1 MPEHLTREISDD
13 IEAVVLVGGKG
24 TRLKS
29 VVSDRPK
36 PMAEIAGKP
45 FLEWILLGLQER
57 GVTRVVLCSGYMPE
71 FIEDYF
77 GDGTDLEMQV
87 SYSVDPYPLGTGG
100 AVLRALEQVS
110 STPFLVLNGDSYCD
124 FDIEYLKGMHQNSK
138 ASVTIWT
145 TEVEDAH
152 RFGSMDL
159 AMDNSVTA
167 FHEKRATL
175 GPGVVNAGIYL
186 RERAVVNDIPTGRAV
201 SLETEVFPGLVGNGL
216 YFARGD
222 APFLDIGTPESFA
235 MAEEFLATARQH
247 KAINVER

>member
-45 FLEWILLGLQER
+45 FLEWILLGLQDR
-57 GVTRVVLCSGYMPE
+57 GVIRVVLCSGYMPE

-100 AVLRALEQVS
+100 AVLRALEHVS
-110 STPFLVLNGDSYCD
+110 NTPILVLNGDSYCD
-124 FDIEYLKGMHQNSK
+124 FDIEYLKGMHQNL
-138 ASVTIWT
+138 
-145 TEVEDAH
+145 
-152 RFGSMDL
+152 F
-159 AMDNSVTA
+159 
-167 FHEKRATL
+167 
-175 GPGVVNAGIYL
+175 
-186 RERAVVNDIPTGRAV
+186 
-201 SLETEVFPGLVGNGL
+201 
-216 YFARGD
+216 
-222 APFLDIGTPESFA
+222 
-235 MAEEFLATARQH
+235 
-247 KAINVER
+247 